1 MHLIE
6 KAGCVYDPSILPAIK
21 LQRYQTEKKT
31 MQYAE
36 YVSYIEA
43 QGRHCLLE
51 CCLCF
56 NKSTS

>member
-43 QGRHCLLE
+43 QGRHCLLD

-56 NKSTS
+56 NK